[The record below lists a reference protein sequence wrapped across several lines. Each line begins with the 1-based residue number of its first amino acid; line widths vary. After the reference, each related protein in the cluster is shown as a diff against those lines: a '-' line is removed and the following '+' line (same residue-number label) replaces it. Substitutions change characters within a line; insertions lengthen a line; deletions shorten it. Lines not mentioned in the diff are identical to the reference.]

1 MENLKKNL
9 ILDQV
14 RLFIQ
19 ANPELR
25 IRGSG
30 GSRGLISTICKE
42 FNLNRS
48 SLYYKPKIDTSDDE
62 LEIINLIK
70 EIQLEHPCYGAGR
83 ISSALK
89 LDYGKVVNI
98 KRVIRIRRK
107 FNLTAVVPKKK
118 QRVRDRN
125 LPDQSTMT
133 PNHYKTTFNEGCLI
147 DRPNLMW
154 VSDFTY
160 LWIPQL
166 REFLYTSTIL
176 DVYTKEVLSTKT
188 SFNHNTDLI
197 ISTLNEAISSY
208 GIPSYYHSDQGS
220 EYQSLEFRTTLKHH
234 SIIQSF
240 AKKGSPWENGCQ
252 ESFYGKFKLEL
263 LNPSIYVQQVTNN
276 NSSYIDKTSLS
287 QIQEQINQQMFYYN
301 HRRIHTTIKTYP
313 YRRRLEF
320 DMDKS
325 STLGNLPNSVPNNV
339 LLK

>member
-1 MENLKKNL
+1 M
-9 ILDQV
+9 
-14 RLFIQ
+14 FIQ

-30 GSRGLISTICKE
+30 GLISTICKE
-42 FNLNRS
+42 FNLSRS
-48 SLYYKPKIDTSDDE
+48 SLYYNSKIDTSEEE
-62 LEIINLIK
+62 LCIINLIK
-70 EIQLEHPCYGAGR
+70 EIQSEHPCYGADR
-83 ISSALK
+83 ISLALK
-89 LDYGKVVNI
+89 LDYGKIVNI
-98 KRVIRIRRK
+98 KKVIRIRRK

-125 LPDQSTMT
+125 LLDQSIAT
-133 PNHYKTTFNEGCLI
+133 PNHYKSTFDEGRLI
-147 DRPNLMW
+147 SKPNLMW

-166 REFLYTSTIL
+166 QEFLYTSTIL

-197 ISTLNEAISSY
+197 ISTLNEAISKY

-220 EYQSLEFRTTLKHH
+220 EYQSLEFRTILKHH
-234 SIIQSF
+234 NIIQSF

-276 NSSYIDKTSLS
+276 HNNYINKTSLT
-287 QIQEQINQQMFYYN
+287 QIQEQIKQQMFYHN
-301 HRRIHTTIKTYP
+301 HRRIHTSIKTYP
-313 YRRRLEF
+313 YLKREEF
-320 DMDKS
+320 ESNTVESVFDK
-325 STLGNLPNSVPNNV
+325 LNDSV
-339 LLK
+339 LME